1 MKELLLAT
9 LKKDRGLRAA
19 KIIESLTKS
28 GYSAFVTAVT
38 MSDSSGRQIS
48 MNRQQQYANNQNEV
62 TAAWQRKN

>member
-28 GYSAFVTAVT
+28 GYSAFVTPVT

-48 MNRQQQYANNQNEV
+48 MNRERLDANNQNEA
-62 TAAWQRKN
+62 TAAWQKKN